1 MLSLETRNRVPKI
14 NLQKTEIDFLFLLFS
29 ILYADI
35 VNFTPL
41 SEKLTASELVD
52 TLNQLFGRFDQIA
65 QENQCMRIKILGDC
79 YYCVSGLPVSR
90 PQHAYNCVMMGLG
103 MIEAIK

>member
-1 MLSLETRNRVPKI
+1 MADACQKAGGQQTRFHELHVQRHNNV
-14 NLQKTEIDFLFLLFS
+14 S

-41 SEKLTASELVD
+41 SEQLTPSDLVK
-52 TLNQLFGRFDQIA
+52 TLNELFGRFDQIA
-65 QENQCMRIKILGDC
+65 KENYCLRIKILGDC

-90 PQHAYNCVMMGLG
+90 PQHASNCVTMGLA
-103 MIEAIK
+103 MIDAIR